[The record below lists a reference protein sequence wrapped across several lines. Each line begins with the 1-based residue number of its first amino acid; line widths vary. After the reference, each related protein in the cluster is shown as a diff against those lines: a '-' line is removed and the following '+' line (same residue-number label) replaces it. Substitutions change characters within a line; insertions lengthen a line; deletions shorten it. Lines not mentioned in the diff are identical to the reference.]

1 MDDTKVPATNA
12 DGQAVDS
19 TGDTIAVLIGV
30 KGATY
35 KQAAIR
41 LARTVTTKKV
51 NASNISQVSS
61 VKASSWL
68 TSPTVAS
75 YTDLAS
81 NTQAKLVWTSEPTVT
96 YFKAGEGNGLDLPW
110 GFGTMTTYA
119 SATVKGKVQA
129 HHFLGDKGYP
139 ADCTKVWCIEKD
151 NDVEVLFYEFVDRNG
166 GAAATSW
173 ILNDVVRW
181 DVKTFKVKGANQLA
195 LAATAMLAALSVLS
209 F

>member
-1 MDDTKVPATNA
+1 VDDTKVPATNA

-51 NASNISQVSS
+51 TASNISQVSS

-110 GFGTMTTYA
+110 GFGTMTTYTG
-119 SATVKGKVQA
+119 TVKGKVQA

>member
-1 MDDTKVPATNA
+1 MDDTKVPAANA

-61 VKASSWL
+61 VKASSWF

-110 GFGTMTTYA
+110 GFGTMTTYTG
-119 SATVKGKVQA
+119 TVKGKVQA

-166 GAAATSW
+166 GAAAASW
-173 ILNDVVRW
+173 TNNDVVRW